1 MTQQRVQKQ
10 KAVRARKRGA
20 QDDSGSADRARGER
34 ASRRAQGVTE
44 AARRFLS
51 RMGRP

>member
-1 MTQQRVQKQ
+1 MTRERIQRP
-10 KAVRARKRGA
+10 KAVRRRERGQQNEGDA
-20 QDDSGSADRARGER
+20 TDRERGER

-51 RMGRP
+51 RMGR

>member
-1 MTQQRVQKQ
+1 MTQRRVRKQ
-10 KAVRARKRGA
+10 KAVRRREADQAGES
-20 QDDSGSADRARGER
+20 DTADRERGER

-51 RMGRP
+51 RMPRP

>member
-1 MTQQRVQKQ
+1 MTQQQVQKQ
-10 KAVRARKRGA
+10 KAVQRRKRD
-20 QDDSGSADRARGER
+20 QQNESDSADRERGER

-51 RMGRP
+51 RMPRP

>member
-1 MTQQRVQKQ
+1 MTQERIRKQ
-10 KAVRARKRGA
+10 KAVRRRE
-20 QDDSGSADRARGER
+20 ADQPGESDAADQQRGER

-51 RMGRP
+51 RMGR

>member
-1 MTQQRVQKQ
+1 MTREQVQKQ
-10 KAVRARKRGA
+10 KAVRARKRDV

-51 RMGRP
+51 RMPRP